1 MPSLRADILQ
11 LTRRN
16 DLHRQRE
23 NFPQFVLAAF
33 PGDLPSPEL
42 TGRFGGFG
50 AVLAESPA
58 SRNRQ
63 LPFGLCVSRDLKI
76 WE

>member
-1 MPSLRADILQ
+1 MPSLPADILP
-11 LTRRN
+11 LTRRI

-23 NFPQFVLAAF
+23 NFAQFLLAAF

-42 TGRFGGFG
+42 TGRFGVFG

-58 SRNRQ
+58 SVC
-63 LPFGLCVSRDLKI
+63 LGVSRDLRV